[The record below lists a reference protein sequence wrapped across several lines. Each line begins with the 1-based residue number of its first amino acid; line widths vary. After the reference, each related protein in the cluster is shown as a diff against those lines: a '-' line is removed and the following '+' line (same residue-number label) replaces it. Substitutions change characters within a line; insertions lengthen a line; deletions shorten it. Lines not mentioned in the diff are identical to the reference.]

1 MSRISWSVW
10 DVATLPEMEEAVS
23 SLSAQSLSLHFS
35 PLIPEAMLWAL
46 GLLAMALVL
55 AKIFTVRRF
64 PVFRALCFALFVLVL
79 AGPSLHSE
87 KREAVPSVVAVVL
100 DESASQDF
108 GRRKKRSDE
117 ALEYL
122 QNTIKR
128 NESLEMRLVKGP
140 HDGALASSTNL
151 FESLQAALA
160 DVPEGRRAGVIIISD
175 GQIHDVPDVKSLQ
188 ESYGPVHLL
197 LTGEKNETDRQ
208 IVVTNAPAFGIVG
221 QDIDVRFR
229 IDDSGSIHETHAQVT
244 LQMSDGTV
252 RRDVARVGEE
262 HTMSLPINRAGQNV
276 FELFVEPLPGE
287 LTARNNRAAIDFQ
300 GVRDRLRVLLVSGK
314 PHAGGRTWRDLLS
327 GDPSVDLV
335 HFTILRE
342 PDKVDATPQNEMS
355 LIAFPFRELFELK
368 LYDFDLIIFDR
379 YRLNRILPD
388 HYFRNIARYVEEGGA
403 FLEASGPAY
412 ASEDSIYYTA
422 LRDILPGAPDG
433 QVYEQAYTPKITA
446 LGQGHPVTRSL
457 LWSGSSM
464 NQDKKAPWG
473 PWLRQIGLQNVKG
486 DVLMDGI
493 GQRPLLILNHVG
505 NGRAA
510 QIASD
515 HIWLWSR
522 GYEGGG
528 PHGELLRRVVHWLM
542 KEPELDEQLLDVRVD
557 GHTLILRRAAFERT
571 QDVVKMYTPDG
582 QEEELTLT
590 PTQNGLLEHFHRADQ
605 NGIYR
610 FETGDGAL
618 RFAMVGEAHPPEF
631 QNVLSSDQLL
641 TPLLSHSR
649 GKALWLDDTPRPR
662 LRMVRHGPYGG
673 ADWIALQ
680 DTKAFNVVGAE
691 EKPALAL
698 WLSLT
703 LILALM
709 LGTWL
714 YEGRKR

>member
-1 MSRISWSVW
+1 VNN
-10 DVATLPEMEEAVS
+10 
-23 SLSAQSLSLHFS
+23 LSAQSLSLHFT
-35 PLIPEAMLWAL
+35 PLIPEAMLCTF
-46 GLLAMALVL
+46 GLLALVLVL
-55 AKIFTVRRF
+55 AKIFTAGRF
-64 PVFRALCFALFVLVL
+64 PIFRALCFAFFLFIL
-79 AGPSLHSE
+79 AGPSVHTE

-108 GRRKKRSDE
+108 GQRKVRSLD

-122 QNTIKR
+122 QNTIER

-151 FESLQAALA
+151 FESLETALA

-175 GQIHDVPDVKSLQ
+175 GQVHDIPDVEKLQ

-197 LTGEKNETDRQ
+197 LTGEKNETDRR

-229 IDDSGSIHETHAQVT
+229 IEDSGALHETHVQVS

-262 HTMSLPINRAGQNV
+262 HTMSLPVHHAGQNV

-287 LTARNNRAAIDFQ
+287 LTERNNRAAIDFQ

-314 PHAGGRTWRDLLS
+314 PHAGGRTWRDLLT

-388 HYFRNIARYVEEGGA
+388 HYFRNIARYVEKGGA

-422 LRDILPGAPDG
+422 LRDILPGVPNG
-433 QVYEQAYTPKITA
+433 QVYEQAYTPKITT

-457 LWSGSSM
+457 LWSGGGSM
-464 NQDKKAPWG
+464 RKDKKTPWG

-486 DVLMDGI
+486 HVLMHGI
-493 GQRPLLILNHVG
+493 DERPLLILNHVG
-505 NGRAA
+505 KGRAA

-542 KEPELDEQLLDVRVD
+542 KEPELDEQILDVRVD
-557 GHTLILRRAAFERT
+557 GHTLILRRAAFERSK
-571 QDVVKMYTPDG
+571 DVVKMRAPDG
-582 QEEELTLT
+582 REEELALT
-590 PTQNGLLEHFHRADQ
+590 PTQNGLLEHFHRAKQ

-610 FETGDGAL
+610 FETADGGL
-618 RFAMVGEAHPPEF
+618 RFAVVGEVDPPEF
-631 QNVLSSDQLL
+631 RNVLSSAELL
-641 TPLLSHSR
+641 QPLLEHSR
-649 GKALWLDDTPRPR
+649 GKALWLKDTPRPR
-662 LRMVRHGPYGG
+662 LRMMRHGPYGG
-673 ADWIALQ
+673 QDWIGLQ
-680 DTKAFNVVGAE
+680 DTQAFNVIGAE
-691 EKPALAL
+691 EKPAITL

-709 LGTWL
+709 LGTWF
-714 YEGRKR
+714 YEGRRR